1 MVDIDDVDSGVLGDI
16 NRVLMSFSEIR
27 VQGKEQAEVGW
38 IGINYSFVKFEV
50 FTGLLRKA
58 VQ

>member
-1 MVDIDDVDSGVLGDI
+1 
-16 NRVLMSFSEIR
+16 MSFNEIR
-27 VQGKEQAEVGW
+27 VQGKEQAEIGW
-38 IGINYSFVKFEV
+38 VGINYSFVKFEV

>member
-1 MVDIDDVDSGVLGDI
+1 MVDIDDVDSGGLGDK
-16 NRVLMSFSEIR
+16 NRVLMSFNEIR

-38 IGINYSFVKFEV
+38 VGINYSFVKFEV
-50 FTGLLRKA
+50 FIGLLRKA